1 MIDTKKGYI
10 KNETVNLEISIEVAD
25 PNDENKSELT
35 FENIGPGCEADCMRK
50 FRLSVVN
57 IGNLIAV
64 RSPIFIMQKLPW
76 NLTVFKSHS
85 FNNLSVRLESKLNG
99 KKFRWNGRHMSN

>member
-10 KNETVNLEISIEVAD
+10 KNETVNLEISIEVA
-25 PNDENKSELT
+25 ESELT